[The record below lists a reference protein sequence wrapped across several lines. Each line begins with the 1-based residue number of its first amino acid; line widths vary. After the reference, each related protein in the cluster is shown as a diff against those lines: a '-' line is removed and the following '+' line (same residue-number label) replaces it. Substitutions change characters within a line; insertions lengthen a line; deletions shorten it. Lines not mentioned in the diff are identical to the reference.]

1 VAVAVERHVM
11 AAESV
16 SHTNCCR
23 CSLREYPMPQHSGDD
38 NKAKALRSQAELCRR
53 LAQDIAVPDLAEKLL
68 DLAQKLEGQ
77 AVLEDAG

>member
-1 VAVAVERHVM
+1 
-11 AAESV
+11 
-16 SHTNCCR
+16 
-23 CSLREYPMPQHSGDD
+23 MPQHSGDD